1 MITTFYLYI
10 SCQLSALKVCNRH
23 NLVLTHPSSSNSN
36 NMLTPQIKR
45 IPASRPVEISGDLK
59 GAVPFILVQNGTF
72 CSIEWEVCKAKVVYS
87 NKNTM

>member
-1 MITTFYLYI
+1 
-10 SCQLSALKVCNRH
+10 
-23 NLVLTHPSSSNSN
+23 
-36 NMLTPQIKR
+36 MLTPQIKR